1 LLVARQLSRH
11 RILAGIFSSEED
23 NMGFAEVALE
33 KGLTIP
39 QRGVFEYR
47 DSMSFVKYTVLTAAS
62 EGEIPYY
69 GVFAKPL
76 NDRAE
81 YRFAGFV
88 SDLYDFEGND
98 IMVNRIKQSIADV
111 GTPIFQESHYMN
123 WPRYTSMSKEIIV
136 QNSQTDPRVGDIYPH
151 IAVRNTYDGR
161 GSKEV
166 TFGLSLYESGT
177 RNRTYGFTFSL
188 CSMKQVHNE
197 NARSRIASNIG
208 GYLQAF
214 SANIKD
220 LISMNFSA
228 VVNEDVL
235 LSVFNAVEK
244 IGKRRRDEVSTYLA
258 DLKKQ
263 NPNVTAWDLFL
274 AITRFSTL
282 EKNLNAKILMENIA
296 ERVLV
301 LPIELERALK
311 TLRARGR

>member
-1 LLVARQLSRH
+1 
-11 RILAGIFSSEED
+11 
-23 NMGFAEVALE
+23 MGFSEVALE

-39 QRGVFEYR
+39 ARGVYEYV
-47 DSMSFVKYTVLTAAS
+47 DSISCVKYEQLVAAS

-69 GVFAKPL
+69 GVFTKPL
-76 NDRAE
+76 GDSQQ
-81 YRFAGFV
+81 YRFASFV

-123 WPRYTSMSKEIIV
+123 WPRYTSMSKEIII
-136 QNSQTDPRVGDIYPH
+136 QNGQSDPRVGDIYPH

-166 TFGLSLYESGT
+166 TFGLSMYESGS

-188 CSMKQVHNE
+188 CSMKQMHHE
-197 NARSRIASNIG
+197 HARSRITSNIG
-208 GYLQAF
+208 EYLQAF
-214 SANIKD
+214 SSNIKD
-220 LISMNFSA
+220 LITMNFTLQ
-228 VVNEDVL
+228 VQEDGL
-235 LSVFNAVEK
+235 LSILDVVEK
-244 IGKRRRDEVSTYLA
+244 IGKKRREEVSTYLA

-263 NPNVTAWDLFL
+263 NRNITTWDLFL

-282 EKNLNAKILMENIA
+282 EKNLNAKLIMENVA

-301 LPIELERALK
+301 LPVELERALK